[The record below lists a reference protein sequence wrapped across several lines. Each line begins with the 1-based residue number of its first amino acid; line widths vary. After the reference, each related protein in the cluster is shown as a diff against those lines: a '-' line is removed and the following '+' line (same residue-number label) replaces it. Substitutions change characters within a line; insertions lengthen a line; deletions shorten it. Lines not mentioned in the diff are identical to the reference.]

1 MSSPRTRGGANL
13 HGPRMPSA
21 RRAAVE
27 LTVDCVKMQPKCA
40 AAVAVGAAAAGVR
53 MVMAG
58 VLAAEV
64 VEM

>member
-1 MSSPRTRGGANL
+1 
-13 HGPRMPSA
+13 MPSA

-40 AAVAVGAAAAGVR
+40 AAVAVGAAAAGVL

-58 VLAAEV
+58 VLAAVV